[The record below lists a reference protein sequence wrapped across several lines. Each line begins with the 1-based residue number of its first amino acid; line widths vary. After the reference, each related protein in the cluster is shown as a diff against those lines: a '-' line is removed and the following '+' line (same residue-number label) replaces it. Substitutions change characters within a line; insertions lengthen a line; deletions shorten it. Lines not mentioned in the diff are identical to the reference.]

1 MVGMLYLFTGIM
13 SLYWTLLTLRDVYGP
28 PRLWWF
34 IFLVGGSL
42 GLITGASYAWISTQR
57 WAMWI
62 PVVGSSM
69 LTAFLIPMALRILA
83 QYPDGIV
90 AELPTLLATKAF
102 VLALVLTSLAVSTLQ
117 RMRAHSAGPNPK

>member
-28 PRLWWF
+28 PR
-34 IFLVGGSL
+34 
-42 GLITGASYAWISTQR
+42 
-57 WAMWI
+57 
-62 PVVGSSM
+62 M
-69 LTAFLIPMALRILA
+69 LTAFLIPMALRTLA